1 MAKKDFSSRLH
12 DAVENYYH
20 YNPDT
25 LMPLMMVAL
34 AANGKLRI
42 AAGTSIPENAACVLT
57 PQEIIDYDWVELDA
71 LLKRRVNKWIKD
83 GISTVAVDMEIGR
96 SLLQIYKTL
105 KNNDECD
112 VVREYHHRI
121 GRLVHHSSNEASE
134 NAQRQYA
141 TFVLAEALL
150 DTPVSYLKEK
160 YLNIFNHIW
169 NKSGIQPQRPRLRVA
184 QALYALL
191 QYDGKGLVYNPFAGC
206 SIAGAMLQSKT
217 NFYGDGDTNDKIYA
231 GGLLLNY
238 GMGVSNEHFI
248 QRDSTQWL
256 TGKQIDYVIST
267 YTGFINGESAFDFCL
282 GKCLSDPDFKGRY
295 AGMVLPKEIFEK
307 ETANFKEAL
316 KRDWIEAIAL
326 LRFGEVAV
334 LVNANKSDQQ
344 KKHIKFFNLTH
355 PMLSNRPINT
365 ILSDDDYADILSVAD
380 VKKKH
385 FLRNLV
391 LPEIA
396 DLEDHEIIRLNTIVS
411 KVKRAT
417 YDLSDLPEEERVLA
431 SIDRSQAYNQFERA
445 WMQGIDKEP
454 RTTLF
459 APAYHIEFPSLITN
473 DKGYLE
479 PRLFDSREGTAF
491 FQDGYV
497 FTINDPESV
506 DFDWLIHELNE
517 PYVQRQLHPYGIE
530 EMVPEPITEDQIM
543 NLQLYREIEEDFD
556 FDDFDAAED
565 FDPDADKLKAG
576 YILKGKKYK
585 YTIHDFLGHGFF
597 GYTYSALSENLA
609 TGEKKEV
616 VLKEFY
622 PFKYYRRDGVRA
634 FLEDKDFGPMI
645 EENKNKFI
653 EEAKIM
659 NKLGN
664 TPDSHIVPA
673 YEVFSSEETGTSYY
687 VMPYYQDGSLQDLQ
701 MSGFNFTEEL
711 MIKHIVTPLCKAL
724 HVAHNAKVLH
734 LDIKPENILVDENGD
749 AVLIDFGVAKQ
760 YDKEGDIINRE
771 GLNSNSM
778 FAAPELTHGNM
789 VKFGSQTDIYGLA
802 SSLYYLMSAPEEPH
816 PIMDF
821 SDQDED
827 LRINLAEANCSDAF
841 INAIIAGLQ
850 FSATSRPKDAQAFL
864 NLFPGCENIKLC

>member
-1 MAKKDFSSRLH
+1 MAKKDFTSRLH

-42 AAGTSIPENAACVLT
+42 AAGTSVPENAACVLT
-57 PQEIIDYDWVELDA
+57 PQEIINYDWVELDA
-71 LLKRRVNKWIKD
+71 PLKRRVNKWIKD
-83 GISTVAVDMEIGR
+83 GVTTIAVDMEIGR

-105 KNNDECD
+105 KNNDEQD

-134 NAQRQYA
+134 KAQRQYA
-141 TFVLAEALL
+141 TFILAEALL
-150 DTPVSYLKEK
+150 DTPVSYLKDR
-160 YLNIFNHIW
+160 YLNIFNYIW
-169 NKSGIQPQRPRLRVA
+169 NKSGIQPKRPRLRVA
-184 QALYALL
+184 HALNALL

-206 SIAGAMLQSKT
+206 SIAGAMLKSKT

-256 TGKQIDYVIST
+256 NGKQIDYVIST
-267 YTGFINGESAFDFCL
+267 YTGFI
-282 GKCLSDPDFKGRY
+282 KGRY

-316 KRDWIEAIAL
+316 KRDWIETIAL
-326 LRFGEVAV
+326 LPFGEVAV

-355 PMLSNRPINT
+355 PMLSNRPVDT

-380 VKKKH
+380 VKKKN

-391 LPEIA
+391 IPEIA
-396 DLEDHEIIRLNTIVS
+396 DLENHEIIRLNSIVS
-411 KVKRAT
+411 KVKRAM
-417 YDLSDLPEEERVLA
+417 YDLSVLPEEERVLA
-431 SIDRSQAYNQFERA
+431 SIDRSRKYDKFVRA
-445 WMQGIDKEP
+445 WMQGIEKES
-454 RTTLF
+454 RATMF
-459 APAYHIEFPSLITN
+459 APAYHIETYSLITN
-473 DKGYLE
+473 NKGHLE
-479 PRLFDSREGTAF
+479 PRLFDTDEGTAF

-506 DFDWLIHELNE
+506 DYNWLIHELNE
-517 PYVQRQLHPYGIE
+517 PYVQRQLHPYGID
-530 EMVPEPITEDQIM
+530 EMVPEPITEDQIL

-556 FDDFDAAED
+556 LDGFDAD
-565 FDPDADKLKAG
+565 DNFDPDADKLKTG
-576 YILKGKKYK
+576 YTLKGEKCK
-585 YTIHDFLGHGFF
+585 YTIHNFLGHGFF
-597 GYTYSALSENLA
+597 GYTYSALSEDLA
-609 TGEKKEV
+609 TGDKKEV

-634 FLEDKDFGPMI
+634 FLEDEDFGPMI

-653 EEAKIM
+653 EEARIM
-659 NKLGN
+659 NKLGT

-687 VMPYYQDGSLQDLQ
+687 VMPYYQDGSLEDLQ

-711 MIKHIVTPLCKAL
+711 MIKHIITPLCKAL

-760 YDKEGDIINRE
+760 YDNEGAIINRE
-771 GLNSNSM
+771 GLNSNSV

-802 SSLYYLMSAPEEPH
+802 SSLYYLIAAPEEPH

-827 LRINLAEANCSDAF
+827 LRINLSEANCSDTF

-850 FSATSRPKDAQAFL
+850 FSATSRPENAQAFL
-864 NLFPGCENIKLC
+864 NLFPGCEDIKLN